1 MSATALAEYLILRPD
16 RQDTVLHDSRF
27 SRPPIVNAYAEAI
40 RALRAYHCDRRR
52 PATILSG
59 AKGALSGRAEDP
71 SLRPSARDEARRCVE
86 AIQLFER
93 SENALGMRQLSLEA
107 PPLFAEMS
115 IAGVAVSVQPDLLVR
130 GTASNG
136 EPGVGAAMFRVP
148 KAPDPTGCRLD
159 ETRKRRGDH
168 RRELAW
174 YVIAMMDMLLAAQA
188 NSLGKADRNLCF
200 VADIRLGE
208 RIEAASDH
216 AARIRAINAACG
228 QIARLWGTI
237 QPRSSILAP

>member
-27 SRPPIVNAYAEAI
+27 SRPPIINAYADAF
-40 RALRAYHCDRRR
+40 RGLRAYHCDLRR
-52 PATILSG
+52 PPIILSR
-59 AKGALSGRAEDP
+59 AKAALSARAGDL

-86 AIQLFER
+86 AIELFER
-93 SENALGMRQLSLEA
+93 AENAFGMRHLSLEE

-115 IAGVAVSVQPDLLVR
+115 IADIAVSIQPDLLVR
-130 GTASNG
+130 GAAPNG
-136 EPGVGAAMFRVP
+136 EPRIGAVVFRLA
-148 KAPDPTGCRLD
+148 KAPDPIGCRLE

-174 YVIAMMDMLLAAQA
+174 YIIAMLEMLLGRHVGE
-188 NSLGKADRNLCF
+188 LGKVDRGLCF

-208 RIEAASDH
+208 RIGPASDH
-216 AARIRAINAACG
+216 AARLRAINAACG
-228 QIARLWGTI
+228 QISRLWSTI
-237 QPRSSILAP
+237 QPRSSILVP

>member
-148 KAPDPTGCRLD
+148 KAP
-159 ETRKRRGDH
+159 KRRGDH